1 MLNKQILNILLIE
14 DDDVD
19 AMTFQRHVKNSMI
32 EANVSR
38 AVDGVEGL
46 AMLRNGRFS
55 SDSRTIIVL
64 DLNMPR
70 MNGDEFL
77 AELRSDPDL
86 HNSIVFV
93 LTTSD
98 ALSDLRASYEKNVA
112 GYISKS
118 RVGEKFASF
127 ISLLDAYANTI
138 EFPPRSNH
146 ES

>member
-1 MLNKQILNILLIE
+1 MVSKQSLNILLIE

-19 AMTFQRHVKNSMI
+19 AMTFQRHVKHSSI
-32 EANVSR
+32 EADICR

-46 AMLRNGRFS
+46 AMLRNGRFPPA
-55 SDSRTIIVL
+55 SRTIIVL

-77 AELRSDPDL
+77 AELRSDPAL
-86 HNSIVFV
+86 QHSIVFV

-98 ALSDLRASYEKNVA
+98 APADLRASYKKNVA

-118 RVGEKFASF
+118 RVGERFESF
-127 ISLLDAYANTI
+127 ISLLDAYAKTI
-138 EFPPRSNH
+138 EFPPPANR
-146 ES
+146 ET